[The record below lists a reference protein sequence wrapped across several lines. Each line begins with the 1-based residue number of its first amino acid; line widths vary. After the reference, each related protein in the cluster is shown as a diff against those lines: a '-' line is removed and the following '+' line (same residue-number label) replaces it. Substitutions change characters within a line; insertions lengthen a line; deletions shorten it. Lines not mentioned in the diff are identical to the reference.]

1 MLLLGLTEVPCKW
14 ALQASPVALA
24 VLSTFAI
31 SEEDGSADERGKVH
45 VGSTDLVGRTAEV
58 ALQLSMIAK
67 KESRMREVTKVNR
80 SMAMLATDR

>member
-1 MLLLGLTEVPCKW
+1 MLLLGLTEVACKW
-14 ALQASPVALA
+14 ALQALPVALA

>member
-1 MLLLGLTEVPCKW
+1 M
-14 ALQASPVALA
+14 
-24 VLSTFAI
+24 

>member
-14 ALQASPVALA
+14 ALQALPVALA
-24 VLSTFAI
+24 LLSTFAI
-31 SEEDGSADERGKVH
+31 SEEDGSADARGKVH

-58 ALQLSMIAK
+58 ALQVSMIAK